1 MLNFNVAAHCN
12 FQNLVWWASAPIGP
26 RYVIVFR
33 VASSNTSTSTSRC
46 SPPLNNYS
54 GPRPLHTFGTTHE
67 QTTFKPTIR
76 FLQPRRLFLS
86 FRPAVVALTPSSS
99 ILRLLSTLSATSLSL
114 APSPPP
120 FRRRFTATRP
130 SAMSTPAVKRP
141 GALPVTYGR
150 VQALESPTAPPENE
164 LSIFK
169 VAKEV
174 LSSVKPG
181 SDVTNIN
188 LPASV
193 LDPVS
198 TLEKTRKSMQRG
210 ELVQDM
216 CDPTSDSLTRL
227 LNVIRFNV
235 SGLARER
242 FGKKPYNPILG
253 EVYHCCFQH
262 RGSGGRT
269 LLVAEQVSHHPPIT
283 ALHLRND
290 TLGFELNS
298 YTKPEPRFWG
308 NSLEVKLPG
317 SIVIRLDRSKTKTN
331 DNNSTTDNTSKDA
344 EVEHYVITRPYLY
357 MTGFIAGRQRLEFS
371 GTSTFRCTATN
382 LGAEIE
388 YKARSGLT
396 TMAYRA
402 NNEAVNMVS
411 GRIFRLDSGATLYTL
426 EGHWDRVISM
436 VDATSGERSV
446 LFDYEATVLHKSM
459 ISVEPE
465 DKQLEESFSTLVWRD
480 CSKAIL
486 AGETVKANA
495 EKRRVE
501 EVQRKLR
508 KERSTTNI
516 QWQHHYFT
524 KVDPATAPAAV
535 ADLRASTDSSSSNF
549 GASQAQFLVADDAGN
564 VNYGYDLRPD
574 IKKLGTELV
583 QLALPDEEVAKL
595 KSGEK
600 VEEMMEKMAAEEEA
614 NGHNDSGRKS
624 IFRRRILSRNR

>member
-1 MLNFNVAAHCN
+1 MSDPVAKP
-12 FQNLVWWASAPIGP
+12 LS
-26 RYVIVFR
+26 
-33 VASSNTSTSTSRC
+33 SSNLPSTY
-46 SPPLNNYS
+46 N
-54 GPRPLHTFGTTHE
+54 
-67 QTTFKPTIR
+67 
-76 FLQPRRLFLS
+76 
-86 FRPAVVALTPSSS
+86 
-99 ILRLLSTLSATSLSL
+99 
-114 APSPPP
+114 
-120 FRRRFTATRP
+120 
-130 SAMSTPAVKRP
+130 
-141 GALPVTYGR
+141 R
-150 VQALESPTAPPENE
+150 VQPLESPTAPPENE

-210 ELVQDM
+210 ELLQDV
-216 CDPTSDSLTRL
+216 CDPSSDPLTRL

-253 EVYHCCFQH
+253 EVYRCCFQH

-290 TLGFELNS
+290 TLGFTLNS

-317 SIVIRLDRSKTKTN
+317 AIVIRLDRFN
-331 DNNSTTDNTSKDA
+331 DGEQYIIS
-344 EVEHYVITRPYLY
+344 RPYIY

-371 GTSTFRCTATN
+371 GTSTIRCTVTN

-388 YKARSGLT
+388 YKARSG
-396 TMAYRA
+396 MAISNYRA
-402 NNEAVNMVS
+402 GNEALNCVG

-426 EGHWDRVISM
+426 EGHWDRIITM
-436 VDATSGERSV
+436 VDASTGQRSV

-459 ISVEPE
+459 IPIEPDE
-465 DKQLEESFSTLVWRD
+465 KELEESFSTYVWRD

-486 AGETVKANA
+486 AGETAKANS

-508 KERSTTNI
+508 KERSSSNLK
-516 QWQHHYFT
+516 WEHHYFQ
-524 KVDPATAPAAV
+524 KIDDAS
-535 ADLRASTDSSSSNF
+535 ADLRATIDTSSNN
-549 GASQAQFLVADDAGN
+549 AIPNFLISDDAGN
-564 VNYGYDLRPD
+564 VNYGYDLRD
-574 IKKLGTELV
+574 DLKGKGSELI
-583 QLALPDEEVAKL
+583 QITLPEEEVAKL

-600 VEEMMEKMAAEEEA
+600 IEEMMEKMAAEEEA
-614 NGHNDSGRKS
+614 NSNGDNAGRKS
-624 IFRRRILSRNR
+624 LFRRRILSRNR